1 MRSALKTPMR
11 MAAFRNYHAIAPIQ
25 SFQQEQ
31 SQQKKNMNYLQFLL
45 PTLALTSYL
54 FVKKQNLAHAAA
66 PSRSDNDRGNKDN
79 KIRFFGTPKQI
90 YRQFATKE
98 DENGFLAMSYAEFF

>member
-1 MRSALKTPMR
+1 MR
-11 MAAFRNYHAIAPIQ
+11 MAAFRNFSSVAPIQ
-25 SFQQEQ
+25 YFQQKQQEQ
-31 SQQKKNMNYLQFLL
+31 KKNLNYLHFLL
-45 PTLALTSYL
+45 PSLALTSYL
-54 FVKKQNLAHAAA
+54 FVKKQETAQAVA
-66 PSRSDNDRGNKDN
+66 PSRSDNDKGNKEN